1 MDMETPFRS
10 EEQEQRVLATAPDVF
25 SGWWGIDPMR
35 HKGMLVV
42 F

>member
-1 MDMETPFRS
+1 MDMETAFRRA
-10 EEQEQRVLATAPDVF
+10 EQEQQVLATAPDVP